1 VAVVEEIADQ
11 EAVVQVE
18 LVAAETVVLETD
30 LQTLVVAAV
39 VLMTPKTIMLVLV
52 EKVEL

>member
-1 VAVVEEIADQ
+1 MEETADQ
-11 EAVVQVE
+11 AAIVQAE
-18 LVAAETVVLETD
+18 LVAAETVVLAMEP
-30 LQTLVVAAV
+30 QTLVVAVV